1 MFYAWFI
8 QISTQTKFYL
18 KSVNNFLS
26 TSDILLFKVI
36 NYKYK
41 DKAKYQSYFMPNFMP
56 LFYAKQS

>member
-8 QISTQTKFYL
+8 QISKQTKFYL
-18 KSVNNFLS
+18 KSVNIFLS

-41 DKAKYQSYFMPNFMP
+41 DKAKYQSYP
-56 LFYAKQS
+56 KSRK